1 MLGGRAARIVDTHEQ
16 EFIMEFPSSGSLNPL
31 SIDEFDTTR
40 HLAHAA
46 KQARERGFDKI
57 TIVDADTHHDE
68 TGSFRNMVD
77 YIDSTVERQKALA
90 ATGGGRRPM
99 IPLNISYQDTG
110 GRIQRFAARKLE
122 KTPANVH
129 RDITLTRRSMMAM
142 GATFGVLYP
151 TAAMRL
157 AIQPKREWEFQL
169 TLAYNRWVAN
179 DLLAQEPQIKGML
192 YLPLHSS
199 NECFKMIEELGHKP
213 GVTGCVVAS
222 ARYEK
227 VQQQGMMKILSAM
240 QERDM
245 VLAFHGMANWEEA
258 NLAAIP
264 KWGAV
269 QAIGVPQSN
278 MVHMANWLMSGLP
291 ERFPKLKVLWCE
303 SGIAWAHYLMQRLDT
318 MYMARVS
325 EAPLL
330 KEKPSHYMRQ
340 MFYCS
345 QPLELADD
353 VGSLETAFRAINAE
367 TQLVWGSNFPA
378 HNFDVPA
385 VIWDLP
391 FLSQPA
397 KKAILGGNAMRLFGF
412 KEGSA

>member
-1 MLGGRAARIVDTHEQ
+1 
-16 EFIMEFPSSGSLNPL
+16 MEFPSSGSLKPL
-31 SIDEFDTTR
+31 TIDEFDTTR

-46 KQARERGFDKI
+46 RQARERGFDKI

-68 TGSFRNMVD
+68 TGSFRNMVE
-77 YIDSTVERQKALA
+77 YIDSTVERQKARA
-90 ATGGGRRPM
+90 NTSEGRRPM
-99 IPLNISYQDTG
+99 VPYNISYADIG

-129 RDITLTRRSMMAM
+129 RDITLTRRSMTAM

-151 TAAMRL
+151 TACMRL
-157 AIQPKREWEFQL
+157 ATQPKKDWEFQL

-192 YLPLHSS
+192 YLPLHST
-199 NECFKMIEELGHKP
+199 NECLTMIEELGSKP
-213 GVTGCVVAS
+213 GVAGCVVAS

-227 VQQQGMMKILSAM
+227 IQQKGMMKILSAM

-245 VLAFHGMANWEEA
+245 VLAFHGMANWEEP

-278 MVHMANWLMSGLP
+278 MVHMTNWLMSGMP
-291 ERFPKLKVLWCE
+291 ERFPKLKLLWCE
-303 SGIAWAHYLMQRLDT
+303 SGVAWAHYLMQRLDT
-318 MYMARVS
+318 MYLARVS

-330 KEKPSHYMRQ
+330 KEKPSHYMAR
-340 MFYCS
+340 MYYCS
-345 QPLELADD
+345 QPLERPEDPAA
-353 VGSLETAFRAINAE
+353 LEVAFRAIHAD

-385 VIWDLP
+385 AIWDLP
-391 FLSQPA
+391 FLSEQT

-412 KEGSA
+412 KAGSV